1 MVYQHAMCEIH
12 QMKWK
17 WRWIWNSDVVFHF
30 RCEGY
35 CCREVWDILFVDWST
50 ENTNIF
56 CRFHCKRLPWTEETM
71 SFVFMTT
78 SSLSSLLWWW
88 LSTCIEEW
96 IIFKQFQYISCP
108 RTLKFLLNASPRLFK
123 FQLTVNFQFR
133 HLFVIICL
141 TYRLLLC
148 ICH

>member
-56 CRFHCKRLPWTEETM
+56 CRFHCKRLPWTEETIL
-71 SFVFMTT
+71 FVFMTT
-78 SSLSSLLWWW
+78 SSLSSLLRPLLMTQHLHRRVDHLQAVSIYF
-88 LSTCIEEW
+88 LSSHAQIP
-96 IIFKQFQYISCP
+96 FKCLSALVQIPVDCKFSISALVCD
-108 RTLKFLLNASPRLFK
+108 
-123 FQLTVNFQFR
+123 
-133 HLFVIICL
+133 HLFDL
-141 TYRLLLC
+141 
-148 ICH
+148 